1 MLFRQLRTF
10 MFPEY
15 LTDLLSVK
23 TDANFVRRGFVPRD
37 VLTGFVLAPIGP
49 ETEIRQTE
57 TGFQVRTFAPMNSFL
72 FLTFLSLLMLVLSV
86 LANATMIPL
95 FLLIFTAYVVA
106 YRLAAPIYHAK
117 TVKAAQ
123 SGEPV
128 TFDMPSALDVFRTY

>member
-1 MLFRQLRTF
+1 MLFRRIRAFL
-10 MFPEY
+10 FPEY
-15 LTDLLSVK
+15 LTDLLTVN
-23 TDANFVRRGFVPRD
+23 TGANFFGRGFVPRD
-37 VLTGFVLAPIGP
+37 FLTGFVLAPIGP

-72 FLTFLSLLMLVLSV
+72 FLISNSLLMLILNV
-86 LANATMIPL
+86 LANTLMIPL
-95 FLLIFTAYVVA
+95 LLLIYTTYVLG

-128 TFDMPSALDVFRTY
+128 AFDMPSALDVFRTY